1 MAPPLP
7 LVLIVEDDEDIR
19 DSLADFLVDHGYRTA
34 GAVNGRDALD
44 RLGAAAAL
52 PCAIILDL
60 MMPIMDGRTFREMQ
74 LQTPALAKI
83 PVILVTAHHETS
95 QSWIDPTLADRLP
108 KPLNLMA
115 LLETLQ
121 RICSGAARSP
131 GLSPA

>member
-1 MAPPLP
+1 MKPP

-19 DSLADFLVDHGYRTA
+19 ESLADFLADHGYRTA

-44 RLGAAAAL
+44 QLGASVAH

-60 MMPIMDGRTFREMQ
+60 MMPVMDGRAFREAQ
-74 LQTPALAKI
+74 LQTPSLARI

-108 KPLNLMA
+108 KPLDLTV
-115 LLETLQ
+115 LLERLR
-121 RICSGAARSP
+121 RICGGAARPPEVSP
-131 GLSPA
+131 S

>member
-1 MAPPLP
+1 MSSP

-19 DSLADFLVDHGYRTA
+19 DSLADFLADHGYRTA
-34 GAVNGRDALD
+34 AAVNGQDALD
-44 RLGAAAAL
+44 KLSTGAA
-52 PCAIILDL
+52 PPTAIILDL
-60 MMPIMDGRTFREMQ
+60 MMPVMDGRSFREAQ

-108 KPLNLMA
+108 KPLNLPA

-121 RICSGAARSP
+121 RICGGGAQPPRSP
-131 GLSPA
+131 QP